1 MNALSINVNI
11 KNKQNTETLVL
22 YQKIYSTPYGIV
34 NQWSTDINSEY
45 RLEIVMDEDDLS
57 VNPSKISKSLNIE
70 TDEWSIAD
78 QMMLKLYKS
87 KSVRFKDQ
95 DVTIK

>member
-1 MNALSINVNI
+1 MNTLSIKVNV

-34 NQWSTDINSEY
+34 NQWSTDSNSEY

-57 VNPSKISKSLNIE
+57 VNPSKINRSMNIE

-78 QMMLKLYKS
+78 QVMLNLYRS
-87 KSVRFKDQ
+87 RSSRFKNQ
-95 DVTIK
+95 DANIK